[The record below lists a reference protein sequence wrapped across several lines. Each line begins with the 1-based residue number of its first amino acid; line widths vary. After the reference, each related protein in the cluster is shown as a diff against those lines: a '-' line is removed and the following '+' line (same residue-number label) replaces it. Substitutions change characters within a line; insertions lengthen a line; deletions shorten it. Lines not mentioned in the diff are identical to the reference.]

1 VGYKRNTKGGRIMKC
16 TDKEW
21 DTCQVEKMGCNGCYY
36 DEIEIGD
43 YVRTRGTIGKLTRI
57 EFDKIDV
64 SLKWYVLDTGKSKE
78 VYVNKPYIE
87 KWSKNLIDLIEI
99 GDVVEC
105 VIEVVAGEEDTE
117 KFEVAATGVKDIK
130 GSSTNEIG
138 ICGENG
144 VDLISFEFVRK
155 ILTHE
160 QYQENCFEVV
170 QK

>member
-1 VGYKRNTKGGRIMKC
+1 MKC

-57 EFDKIDV
+57 EIDKIDV

-99 GDVVEC
+99 GDVVEL
-105 VIEVVAGEEDTE
+105 
-117 KFEVAATGVKDIK
+117 
-130 GSSTNEIG
+130 S
-138 ICGENG
+138 
-144 VDLISFEFVRK
+144 LIH
-155 ILTHE
+155 I
-160 QYQENCFEVV
+160 
-170 QK
+170 